1 MNGILVQWCAYLS
14 GSGDH
19 IVKDAFP
26 GLVFD
31 YFFGLFG
38 YSASHTLPGEEGLTP
53 NPGGLDNA
61 GDELDPLT
69 ISEGVEIAVELRGL
83 DVLNIVVCHTGSVFE
98 VVLRN
103 SLEKA

>member
-1 MNGILVQWCAYLS
+1 M
-14 GSGDH
+14 
-19 IVKDAFP
+19 
-26 GLVFD
+26 FD

-38 YSASHTLPGEEGLTP
+38 YSASHTLPVEEGLTP